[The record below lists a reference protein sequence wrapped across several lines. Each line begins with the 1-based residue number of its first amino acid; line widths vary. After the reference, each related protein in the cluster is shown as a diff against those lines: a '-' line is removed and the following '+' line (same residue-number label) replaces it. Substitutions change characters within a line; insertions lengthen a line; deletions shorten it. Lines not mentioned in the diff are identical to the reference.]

1 MNSDERERIKR
12 CIGWFFCCDPGAL
25 RAGVLYS
32 MMDALE
38 DAHLAELVG
47 MIHINETDEK
57 TES

>member
-1 MNSDERERIKR
+1 MTSAERERIKR
-12 CIGWFFCCDPGAL
+12 CISWFLCPDPGAL